1 MQLKFKRKHS
11 LYQEVFTKEP
21 GRKILEDLVN
31 RHGVFQPT
39 FCPGDPHMSAFMEGK
54 RAVVLDILKF
64 VNIPL
69 DQLER
74 IYKEHDGRDNDNS
87 L

>member
-1 MQLKFKRKHS
+1 
-11 LYQEVFTKEP
+11 
-21 GRKILEDLVN
+21 
-31 RHGVFQPT
+31 
-39 FCPGDPHMSAFMEGK
+39 MSAFMEGK